1 MKQISVI
8 IPLYNA
14 EKYLDNCIQSILGQT
29 YQEFEIVLVDDGST
43 DNSRIMVDCYAEKY
57 QHVKVVHTENRG
69 PAAAR
74 KEGIELAAGEYVMFV
89 DADDWLDRRTLE
101 YAMSRVED
109 RRADIVCFGHRER
122 GENGQTKA
130 VFAQDFDDL
139 DMPEVKQRMVH
150 LHGTRLIDSGPW
162 AKLIRKTLFENIDF
176 CENVT
181 IGEDYF
187 MVLQLLEKAENV
199 VLCKEPMYNR
209 CIRTTSISRSGYS
222 ERHRQAFEEYMK
234 WRNYLLEKYP
244 ELGTEIIGYHTEYEM
259 AVITAMCRNQEYDK
273 VVIRRLVKDLRKNRR
288 FILHCAKTPFY
299 MKVSAVVIAYC
310 YPMFRVIFRGV
321 HLLTGR

>member
-310 YPMFRVIFRGV
+310 HPMFIVIFRGV